1 MSSAETLRAKQNME
15 VLDVWKN
22 LQSQVNAITKKQISV
37 FPDTLRPKTER
48 DIDTEV
54 NVDKSIEGLNTT
66 LESRLASLEF
76 VIKNDKQLGV
86 QPRGRPSAI
95 RPVVVE
101 EEEEPSRIPEIK
113 ITKEMSKAEREEADR
128 HNASVARQYKEELQ
142 RYRERQA
149 ERERVLREQAKASS
163 AEAEQRGLEKGIS
176 QAQSLPFQKAFQE
189 VLNTGVIVSQWNAIV
204 RYYTKQGLSKQSQE
218 MIKVKVKDLE
228 PNLDAMLYGL
238 DQVVEALFGFNRFTD
253 LIGMKILEVLRS
265 VSIYQI
271 VKQQVN
277 TSSFELI
284 SVAMM
289 DTSFKNIFAE
299 LSQQRR
305 ELLAEV
311 SQRGEPNQK
320 RPLRIIPDFD
330 TTSFQ
335 ARMKELMDELGVRS
349 LPDDLVAR
357 LKKMN
362 RADFMKYADSAIREA
377 KAIAPRHPARS
388 DPEGIR
394 LINEYQALVARVR
407 VIYDDIHTNIP
418 RDIRMLETQNDYLRS
433 GGDGD
438 EKMMEL
444 PPAGVFPALPNVM
457 DYTDA
462 DGDVSNEWSFVIT
475 EYNDAYA
482 KAQRMDEERIRAEEH
497 NRIAEE
503 ARRAD
508 EVRREE
514 LIRRNE
520 AEIQR
525 LTELEL
531 PSAEQTLEEITEQ
544 KNAIEEQI
552 DTMNLSWAMD
562 AIDALKELEDSFK
575 KQRTMGK
582 GKPKGADI
590 DTRGLASM
598 RHHYGAKEKE
608 TSSDEDSDEESSS
621 DEEDVFDFDDRRNE
635 MYYSKP
641 KKWAVS

>member
-1 MSSAETLRAKQNME
+1 MSSAETIRAKQNME

-22 LQSQVNAITKKQISV
+22 LNSQVNAITKKQISV
-37 FPDTLRPKTER
+37 FPDTLKPKTER
-48 DIDTEV
+48 DVETEV
-54 NVDKSIEGLNTT
+54 NVDKSIEGLKTVV
-66 LESRLASLEF
+66 ESRLASLEF

-86 QPRGRPSAI
+86 QKMARPRVG

-101 EEEEPSRIPEIK
+101 EEEEPARIPEIR
-113 ITKEMSKAEREEADR
+113 ITKEMTKAEREEADR
-128 HNASVARQYKEELQ
+128 HNTAVARQYREELQ
-142 RYRERQA
+142 RYKERQA
-149 ERERVLREQAKASS
+149 ERESVLREQAKASS
-163 AEAEQRGLEKGIS
+163 EEAERRGLEKGIS

-189 VLNTGVIVSQWNAIV
+189 VLNTGVIVSQWNTIV
-204 RYYTKQGLSKQSQE
+204 RYYTKPGLSKQSQE

-228 PNLDAMLYGL
+228 PNLEAILYGL
-238 DQVVEALFGFNRFTD
+238 DQVVEALFEFNRFTD

-265 VSIYQI
+265 TSIYQI
-271 VKQQVN
+271 VKQQVD

-289 DTSFKNIFAE
+289 DTSFKNIFAG

-305 ELLAEV
+305 ELLSEV

-335 ARMKELMDELGVRS
+335 ARMKELMEELGVRS

-362 RADFMKYADSAIREA
+362 RADFMKYADEAIREA
-377 KAIAPRHPARS
+377 KAIAPAHPARS
-388 DPEGIR
+388 TAEGVR
-394 LINEYQALVARVR
+394 LINDYQAIVARVR

-418 RDIRMLETQNDYLRS
+418 RDIRMLEAQNDYLRS

-444 PPAGVFPALPNVM
+444 PPAGVFPALPYIL

-475 EYNDAYA
+475 EYNDAYD
-482 KAQRMDEERIRAEEH
+482 KALRMDEERSRAEEH
-497 NRIAEE
+497 NRIVEE
-503 ARRAD
+503 ARIAD
-508 EVRREE
+508 ETRREE

-520 AEIQR
+520 EEIQR
-525 LTELEL
+525 LTEAEL
-531 PSAEQTLEEITEQ
+531 PSAEQALEETTEQ
-544 KNAIEEQI
+544 KNAIEEQV
-552 DTMNLSWAMD
+552 DAMNMSWALD
-562 AIDALKELEDSFK
+562 AIDALKQLEDSFK

-590 DTRGLASM
+590 DTRGLATM
-598 RHHYGAKEKE
+598 RHHYGAKERE
-608 TSSDEDSDEESSS
+608 TSSDEESDEESDS

-641 KKWAVS
+641 KK